1 MDRRVQKTRS
11 AIQQAYLSL
20 LMEKKSMKMTVTEL
34 ARRANIDRKTFYLHY
49 DTTDDV
55 MRDYNKQLI
64 TRLLTLLNQ
73 QDFFNQTFNTVSLY
87 SALNQIISENL
98 EFFKHIASV
107 DYYDSFWEQSKEAL
121 TAGICSMYREKI
133 VVNEDVMHL
142 YSRFAL
148 AGTLEIYR
156 EWLKGNLPFSMEE
169 LGRLTS
175 EVAFRG
181 FSPALKSGKKL
192 QED

>member
-34 ARRANIDRKTFYLHY
+34 AKRADIDRKTFYLHY

-64 TRLLTLLNQ
+64 SRLLTVLNQ

-121 TAGICSMYREKI
+121 TAGICSMYREKV

-175 EVAFRG
+175 EVSFRG
-181 FSPALKSGKKL
+181 FSPALKSGKEL

>member
-1 MDRRVQKTRS
+1 
-11 AIQQAYLSL
+11 
-20 LMEKKSMKMTVTEL
+20 MKMTVTEL

-64 TRLLTLLNQ
+64 ERLLSLLEQ

-87 SALNQIISENL
+87 SALNQIISENI
-98 EFFKHIASV
+98 EFFKHSANM

-121 TAGICSMYREKI
+121 TAGICRMYKEK
-133 VVNEDVMHL
+133 VVVSESVLCL
-142 YSRFAL
+142 YSRFVL

-156 EWLKGNLPFSMEE
+156 EWLKGNLPFSMTE
-169 LGRLTS
+169 LGLITS
-175 EVAFRG
+175 EVSFRG
-181 FSPALKSGKKL
+181 FAPALKNKKDSE
-192 QED
+192 QEQEETA

>member
-1 MDRRVQKTRS
+1 
-11 AIQQAYLSL
+11 
-20 LMEKKSMKMTVTEL
+20 
-34 ARRANIDRKTFYLHY
+34 
-49 DTTDDV
+49 